1 MKKEPVTSSP
11 SQAPQHKVLDIHT
24 TSSSSSKTS
33 SEDEKEI
40 EQLEDQFRGLQVYK
54 LYHSKVN
61 PTSLT
66 KNWYPKPTP
75 PNLQFKERNVSNQF
89 SISSGK
95 FYEWNIDGLSEQEIL
110 NKIQHMSMVANS
122 YLNENRTHLV
132 VIELMVLG
140 FTGKLLQWWN
150 NYLTE
155 ESKEDIKHAFQK
167 DEEGTPILD

>member
-40 EQLEDQFRGLQVYK
+40 EQLEDQFRGLQVNK

-66 KNWYPKPTP
+66 KNWYPRPTP
-75 PNLQFKERNVSNQF
+75 PNLQFKERSVSNQF

-95 FYEWNIDGLSEQEIL
+95 FNEWNIDGLSEQEILNEIL

-122 YLNENRTHLV
+122 YLNENGTHLV

-150 NYLTE
+150 NYLIE
-155 ESKEDIKHAFQK
+155 ESKEDIKHVF
-167 DEEGTPILD
+167 